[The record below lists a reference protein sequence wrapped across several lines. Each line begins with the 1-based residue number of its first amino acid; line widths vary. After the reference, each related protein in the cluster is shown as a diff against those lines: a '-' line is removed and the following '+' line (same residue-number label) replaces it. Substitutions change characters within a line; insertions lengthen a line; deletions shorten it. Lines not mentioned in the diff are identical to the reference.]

1 MHVATLPVRQ
11 ESRDDPEALV
21 HLDPPDLPD
30 HRVSQANQDRLEP
43 QETLEFQANLG
54 CPYLPGLLQLRLL
67 VSAGATMELSP
78 DCKVMSMSMSRSRAG
93 CNSKMPMP

>member
-21 HLDPPDLPD
+21 HPDPPDLPD
-30 HRVSQANQDRLEP
+30 HRVSQANQDRRVS

-54 CPYLPGLLQLRLL
+54 CPCPPDLLQLRLL
-67 VSAGATMELSP
+67 VSA
-78 DCKVMSMSMSRSRAG
+78 
-93 CNSKMPMP
+93 